1 MQPVPRGSVQG
12 EKPTPDDRPTVALPR
27 PAATVVVAREGAGGV
42 EILLMR
48 RPIASRFAAEAWVF
62 PGGAVDAED
71 RMLDLARYTTTPPA
85 GRWVDRLAVA
95 DPGEATGYLI
105 AGIRE
110 TWEETGILLAEGLPA
125 DVART
130 ARNEL
135 LGGAPFADLL
145 ARYGMRL
152 ATDDLVYIA
161 HWITP
166 ETEPRR
172 YDARFFLARVSA
184 EAVCELNRG
193 ELEEWRWARPRDLV
207 EEFASGALRL
217 LPPTIHTLRLL
228 ADFATLD
235 EMWHALRDAPVTT
248 HRPVVKEYGE
258 GILNVEI

>member
-1 MQPVPRGSVQG
+1 MQG
-12 EKPTPDDRPTVALPR
+12 ERPTDDRPTVAVPR
-27 PAATVVVAREGAGGV
+27 PAATVVLAREGGV
-42 EILLMR
+42 GIEILLVR

-62 PGGAVDAED
+62 PGGAVDPED
-71 RMLDLARYTTTPPA
+71 RELDRVRHTTAPVA
-85 GRWVDRLAVA
+85 GGWSDRLAVT
-95 DPGEATGYLI
+95 DSGEAMGYLV
-105 AGIRE
+105 AAIRE
-110 TWEETGILLAEGLPA
+110 TWEETGILLAEGLAA
-125 DVART
+125 DAART
-130 ARNEL
+130 ARREL
-135 LGGAPFADLL
+135 LAGAPFADLL
-145 ARYGMRL
+145 ARHGMRL
-152 ATDDLVYIA
+152 ATEGLLYIA

-172 YDARFFLARVSA
+172 YDARFFLARVGA

-228 ADFATLD
+228 ADFSSLD
-235 EMWHALRDAPVTT
+235 EMWHALRDAPVIT